1 MMALG
6 TGERTDANRVATELF
21 DGLPP
26 RYDRLGYLLSFGQD
40 RRWRRTMVSHVRVP
54 PRARILDVA
63 TGPGGVALALTR
75 ATGAY
80 VIGLD
85 LTEPML
91 RQARR
96 NVARR
101 GETRVVLVQ
110 GRGEQLPFPDGSF
123 DAVTFE
129 YLLRYVDDPQ
139 ATLSELVRVLRPGGT
154 LASMEF
160 YVPEQP
166 AWRRLWWLYTRFALP
181 LGGLV
186 LGGREWY
193 EVGRF
198 LGPSISAHY
207 RRYPVAWLEDAWR
220 RAGCRGVNAGRM
232 SVGGGLVMWGTRVS
246 GDGPTH

>member
-1 MMALG
+1 MALG
-6 TGERTDANRVATELF
+6 TSERSDPNRVATELF
-21 DGLPP
+21 DGLPA

-40 RRWRRTMVSHVRVP
+40 RRWRRAMVSHVRVP
-54 PRARILDVA
+54 PDARVLDVA
-63 TGPGGVALALTR
+63 TGPGGVALAITR

-80 VIGLD
+80 VVGLD
-85 LTEPML
+85 LTAPML

-101 GETRVVLVQ
+101 GERISLVQ
-110 GRGEQLPFPDGSF
+110 GRGEQLPFPDGAF

-129 YLLRYVDDPQ
+129 YLLRYVEDPQ

-160 YVPEQP
+160 HVPEQ
-166 AWRRLWWLYTRFALP
+166 AKWRNLWWLYTRLALP

-193 EVGRF
+193 QVGRF
-198 LGPSISAHY
+198 LGPSISGHY
-207 RRYPVAWLEDAWR
+207 RRYSLAWLEDAWR
-220 RAGCRGVNAGRM
+220 QAGCRGVNTAQM

-246 GDGPTH
+246 GDVASH